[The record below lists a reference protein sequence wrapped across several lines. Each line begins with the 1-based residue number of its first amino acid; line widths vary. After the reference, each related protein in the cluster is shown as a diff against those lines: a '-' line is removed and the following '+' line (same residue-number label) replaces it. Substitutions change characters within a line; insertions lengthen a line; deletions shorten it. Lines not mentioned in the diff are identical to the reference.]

1 MENRMSYKI
10 LTLVFLICI
19 FVYLFTNLG
28 NYLDISKDPIKSD
41 IIVSLGGGKNLHRFN
56 KANQLYKENYSKQ
69 SILIITGGTA
79 YSQKN
84 NLSDNRIAYIKNT
97 NQEINYIFNP
107 YLKNTAEEILFIR
120 NYLNENNLKSALLVT
135 DSLYTRRISI
145 LSNLLIPKSDNLS
158 INTAVTELEWW
169 NKSLFYENKIALLS
183 ALMEFFKILYNYI
196 AYGVFYKLDLLYLLE
211 DIEEQYGIKRATHN
225 FINKYKT

>member
-1 MENRMSYKI
+1 MSYKI
-10 LTLVFLICI
+10 LTLGFFICI

-56 KANQLYKENYSKQ
+56 KSIQLYKENYSKQ
-69 SILIITGGTA
+69 GILIITGGTK
-79 YSQKN
+79 YSQQN
-84 NLSDNRIAYIKNT
+84 NLSDNRIAHIKNT
-97 NQEINYIFNP
+97 NQKINYIFNP

-158 INTAVTELEWW
+158 INTAVTDLEWW

-183 ALMEFFKILYNYI
+183 AFMEFFKISYNYI

-211 DIEEQYGIKRATHN
+211 DIEEQYELKRTIHD